1 MQVKISDSI
10 KYIGVDD
17 KTIDLFE
24 SQYLVPNG
32 ISYNSYLIVDEK
44 VAIMDTVDKR
54 KTDEWLENLDR
65 ELNGRTP
72 DYLVISHLEPDHA
85 SNIKVVSEKYP
96 SMKLVG
102 NAKTFSMLPQFFP
115 DFDFADKT
123 VTVKEGDELELGS
136 HKLTFIMAPMV
147 HWPEVMVSYESAE
160 KVLFSADGFGT
171 FGALDAQEDDWACEA
186 RRYYFNIC
194 GKYGVQVQNLLKK
207 AAKLDIRKICPL
219 HGPVL
224 DENLGWYIGL
234 YDIWSKYEPETDGV
248 FIAYCSVHGN
258 TAKAAEKLCEIIKSK
273 TDKKVSIAD
282 LSRTDLAEDIED
294 AFRFS
299 RMVVIAPSYD
309 GGVFPIMNDFLHH
322 LKIKG
327 YKNRKVAMVENGSWA
342 PSAEKLCE
350 IIKSKTDKKVS
361 IADLSRTDLAEDIE
375 DAFRFSRMVVIA
387 PSYDGGV
394 FPIMNDFLH
403 HLKIKGYK
411 NRKVAMVEN
420 GSWAPSAAKTM
431 RTYLEEMKNVEIC
444 PTVVTIRSAMKEEN
458 IPQLEQLSDEILG

>member
-32 ISYNSYLIVDEK
+32 ISYNSYLIIDEK

-147 HWPEVMVSYESAE
+147 HWPEVMVHMKTQKRFFSLRTASAH
-160 KVLFSADGFGT
+160 SAHLTLRRMIGL
-171 FGALDAQEDDWACEA
+171 ARQEDITSISA
-186 RRYYFNIC
+186 
-194 GKYGVQVQNLLKK
+194 
-207 AAKLDIRKICPL
+207 
-219 HGPVL
+219 
-224 DENLGWYIGL
+224 
-234 YDIWSKYEPETDGV
+234 
-248 FIAYCSVHGN
+248 
-258 TAKAAEKLCEIIKSK
+258 
-273 TDKKVSIAD
+273 VS
-282 LSRTDLAEDIED
+282 TV
-294 AFRFS
+294 FRFRIFS
-299 RMVVIAPSYD
+299 KKPQSLIFGKSVRFTVLYLTRTLVGTS
-309 GGVFPIMNDFLHH
+309 VFTIYGASMS
-322 LKIKG
+322 LK
-327 YKNRKVAMVENGSWA
+327 
-342 PSAEKLCE
+342 
-350 IIKSKTDKKVS
+350 
-361 IADLSRTDLAEDIE
+361 
-375 DAFRFSRMVVIA
+375 
-387 PSYDGGV
+387 
-394 FPIMNDFLH
+394 
-403 HLKIKGYK
+403 
-411 NRKVAMVEN
+411 
-420 GSWAPSAAKTM
+420 
-431 RTYLEEMKNVEIC
+431 
-444 PTVVTIRSAMKEEN
+444 PTVCSLRIVRFTATQPRLPKSFVR
-458 IPQLEQLSDEILG
+458 L